1 MIIVAVEFEFVA
13 GAYDKI
19 KDHVLNVI
27 ENSRKEKGA
36 QIYDWALD
44 VTNPNRA
51 IIFELWDN
59 QEALDNH
66 FTYPYMDTLV
76 EVLSTANIRGDIIK
90 YSADIYEVS
99 DKRSMGFVLP
109 TK

>member
-1 MIIVAVEFEFVA
+1 MIIVAVEFDFMP

-19 KDHVLNVI
+19 KYDNLNAI

-44 VTNPNRA
+44 VPTPNRA
-51 IIFELWDN
+51 IIFELWDS

-76 EVLSTANIRGDIIK
+76 ETLSAANIRGDIIK

>member
-1 MIIVAVEFEFVA
+1 MIIVAVEFEFIS

-19 KDHVLNVI
+19 KNDVLNAI
-27 ENSRKEKGA
+27 NHSRKEKGA

-66 FTYPYMDTLV
+66 FTYSYMDTLV
-76 EVLSTANIRGDIIK
+76 DALSAANIRGDIIK
-90 YSADIYEVS
+90 YSAEIYEVS